1 MKTSF
6 RLPMTAA
13 GVALASCLATS
24 ALAQSF
30 VMKFGTATVNDPQH
44 EYIKIYKEEIEQR
57 SGGRIKVE
65 IYPQS
70 QLGPIPRQLEGLQL
84 GTIEGFIGP
93 ADFYVGVDK
102 RFGVFSAPILFRDMT
117 NAAATLADPE
127 LNQAILA
134 LGSDKGYVGL
144 GTFAYAQHDYM
155 AKDPIRTFADF
166 KGKKIRVNATPLERE
181 AMARLGATASP
192 MPLNEVLPALQ
203 RNVIDGTR
211 SGLSVFVTL
220 KYQDVSKVVTVTND
234 TMLVPL
240 ATASKVWFDKLP
252 ADLQKAVIGRWP
264 RRAGPKPEV
273 HARFQCADAQAL
285 GRGRRGIVRA
295 AGRRASEARGR
306 AQVGRRRRHQGRSA
320 GQGVLR
326 ARAGGR
332 GETLSADYRIRPD
345 DATQDLRIFSA
356 RSGKGA
362 A

>member
-1 MKTSF
+1 MRTSF

-13 GVALASCLATS
+13 ATVLAACLATT
-24 ALAQSF
+24 APAQTF
-30 VMKFGTATVNDPQH
+30 TMKFGTATVNDPQH
-44 EYIKIYKEEIEQR
+44 EYIKTYKEEVEQR

-102 RFGVFSAPILFRDMT
+102 RFGVFSAPILFRDT
-117 NAAATLADPE
+117 PNAAATLAEPE

-144 GTFAYAQHDYM
+144 GTFAYAQHDYL

-211 SGLSVFVTL
+211 SGLSIFVTL
-220 KYQDVSKVVTVTND
+220 KYQDISKVVTVTND

-252 ADLQKAVIGRWP
+252 ADLQKAVVDAGRAAQI
-264 RRAGPKPEV
+264 RNQKFTLDFNAQMPKRWAEV
-273 HARFQCADAQAL
+273 GGELFVLPDAERQKLFAAL
-285 GRGRRGIVRA
+285 KSVGDDVTKYDPPVKAFFERVRA
-295 AGRRASEARGR
+295 A
-306 AQVGRRRRHQGRSA
+306 
-320 GQGVLR
+320 
-326 ARAGGR
+326 
-332 GETLSADYRIRPD
+332 
-345 DATQDLRIFSA
+345 
-356 RSGKGA
+356 A
-362 A
+362 AKP

>member
-1 MKTSF
+1 MRISF
-6 RLPMTAA
+6 RLPMTAV

-57 SGGRIKVE
+57 SGGRIRVE

-117 NAAATLADPE
+117 NAAATLADPD

-252 ADLQKAVIGRWP
+252 ADLQKAVTDAGRAAQV
-264 RRAGPKPEV
+264 RNQKFTLDFNAQMPKRWAEV
-273 HARFQCADAQAL
+273 GGELFVLPDAERQKLVAAL
-285 GRGRRGIVRA
+285 KTVGDDVTKDDPPVKAFFERVRA
-295 AGRRASEARGR
+295 A
-306 AQVGRRRRHQGRSA
+306 
-320 GQGVLR
+320 
-326 ARAGGR
+326 
-332 GETLSADYRIRPD
+332 
-345 DATQDLRIFSA
+345 
-356 RSGKGA
+356 A
-362 A
+362 AKH